1 MNLYASTTL
10 FWGQPLET
18 IFQKVQ
24 DAELQGIEL
33 WMEQMQLENWSL
45 PKIEQLMQ
53 QYNLAV
59 SIHARSWDLNLASL
73 NEEIRNASV
82 HEIMN
87 ALYISKALNCPSVT
101 IHPGRKMI
109 ASHPSIFYEQAM
121 DKSLKTLYKA
131 SKKIGVSISLELLEE
146 LPKELYFEPEAL
158 NRLLEKYPS
167 FKTTFDIAHIGLQ
180 DNIEEKLCQLHN
192 IDKIHISDATE
203 QKFHVALGTGQ
214 LRLPKT
220 LWHRIEEQNVPVV
233 LEGLCYDDTM
243 FTQHLN
249 YLKKLEIINHE
260 LFSYK

>member
-1 MNLYASTTL
+1 
-10 FWGQPLET
+10 
-18 IFQKVQ
+18 
-24 DAELQGIEL
+24 
-33 WMEQMQLENWSL
+33 
-45 PKIEQLMQ
+45 
-53 QYNLAV
+53 
-59 SIHARSWDLNLASL
+59 
-73 NEEIRNASV
+73 V

-167 FKTTFDIAHIGLQ
+167 FKTTYDIAHIGLQ
-180 DNIEEKLCQLHN
+180 DYIEEILCQLHN

-220 LWHRIEEQNVPVV
+220 LWHRI
-233 LEGLCYDDTM
+233 
-243 FTQHLN
+243 
-249 YLKKLEIINHE
+249 
-260 LFSYK
+260 

>member
-18 IFQKVQ
+18 IFQKVH

-87 ALYISKALNCPSVT
+87 ALYMAKALNCPSVT

-109 ASHPSIFYEQAM
+109 ASHPRIIYEQAM
-121 DKSLKTLYKA
+121 DKSLETLYEE
-131 SKKIGVSISLELLEE
+131 SKKSALTFLLSCSKSSRKNYI
-146 LPKELYFEPEAL
+146 LNPK
-158 NRLLEKYPS
+158 
-167 FKTTFDIAHIGLQ
+167 H
-180 DNIEEKLCQLHN
+180 
-192 IDKIHISDATE
+192 
-203 QKFHVALGTGQ
+203 
-214 LRLPKT
+214 
-220 LWHRIEEQNVPVV
+220 
-233 LEGLCYDDTM
+233 
-243 FTQHLN
+243 
-249 YLKKLEIINHE
+249 
-260 LFSYK
+260 